1 MTLPYP
7 GYSWSFN
14 HHMGRVNSRE
24 VFALLESAYR
34 FRQCSNYR
42 SLVNQ
47 ALVAEGIF
55 TPNVRA
61 DSGQIDAWR
70 DYQQILPDLGL
81 IYSTRYIKQPQLTP
95 IGLMYIDGTVGYS
108 ELFSTQ
114 VLSYQY
120 PNGHKT
126 DISSA
131 VRGELSQAGIS
142 IPANR
147 MELDINSGIL
157 IKPGVLILQ
166 ILVELYRQ
174 GYSPTLDTRECL
186 LALVPTIR
194 NSDWQEAYTRLL
206 QLRQILQLRLT
217 GDTSEADKRRLR
229 DVQEWFQF
237 LGQGDFA
244 VKQGNRISLSSTAL
258 AEIEQLQTILDF
270 HADPATFW
278 MPQSSVELENALAWY
293 GFFGSPSIESQWIT
307 PDELR
312 SQEYL
317 SENYPDHELL
327 DEIDSPPVIV
337 EVSEINLRPFSPS
350 IPEVVDIDITV
361 DVESLVQGRLRLR
374 DKTRQHQEI
383 VARLATRLTELS
395 YNVADDP
402 NSVDLL
408 AEKDGFETIFEI
420 KTINRRNFQPRI
432 RLGVG
437 QLSEYRYR
445 RQLQTQVRPNSIL
458 VLGNTLQLPA
468 WAPSY
473 FSSDVNI
480 GLLCSRADSFLALTT
495 GNVELEVQNAS

>member
-34 FRQCSNYR
+34 FRQYPNYR
-42 SLVNQ
+42 SLINQ
-47 ALVAEGIF
+47 ALVSEGIF

-81 IYSTRYIKQPQLTP
+81 IYSTRYIKQPQLTT
-95 IGLMYIDGTVGYS
+95 IGLMYIDGTIGYS

-114 VLSYQY
+114 VLAYQY

-126 DISSA
+126 DISPA
-131 VRGELSQAGIS
+131 VREELSQAGIS
-142 IPANR
+142 IPINR

-166 ILVELYRQ
+166 VLVELYQQ
-174 GYSPTLDTRECL
+174 GYPPTLNTRECL
-186 LALVPTIR
+186 LSLVPTIR

-206 QLRQILQLRLT
+206 QIRQT
-217 GDTSEADKRRLR
+217 GDTSDADKRRFR

-237 LGQGDFA
+237 LGQSDFV
-244 VKQGNRISLSSTAL
+244 VKDGNRISLSSTAL

-270 HADPATFW
+270 HTDPATFW
-278 MPQSSVELENALAWY
+278 IPPSSLERENALAWY
-293 GFFGSPSIESQWIT
+293 SFFGSPSVESQWIT

-312 SQEYL
+312 NQEYL
-317 SENYPDHELL
+317 SNNYPDHELL
-327 DEIDSPPVIV
+327 DEIDSPPVAIDIP
-337 EVSEINLRPFSPS
+337 EINLRPFSLS
-350 IPEVVDIDITV
+350 IPEVIDVNIEV
-361 DVESLVQGRLRLR
+361 DVDRIVQGRMRLR

-383 VARLATRLTELS
+383 VVRLATRLIELS
-395 YNVADDP
+395 YNIADDP

-408 AEKDGFETIFEI
+408 AEKNGFETIFEI

-437 QLSEYRYR
+437 QLLEYRYR

-458 VLGNTLQLPA
+458 VLSNTLQLPP
-468 WAPSY
+468 WTPNY
-473 FSSDVNI
+473 FSSEVNI
-480 GLLCSRADSFLALTT
+480 GLLCSAADSFLALTD
-495 GNVELEVQNAS
+495 GAVELEIQNTN

>member
-1 MTLPYP
+1 
-7 GYSWSFN
+7 
-14 HHMGRVNSRE
+14 MGRVNSRE

-34 FRQCSNYR
+34 FRQYPNYR
-42 SLVNQ
+42 ALVNQ
-47 ALVAEGIF
+47 ALVAEEIF
-55 TPNVRA
+55 TPNVRS
-61 DSGQIDAWR
+61 DSGQVDAWR

-95 IGLMYIDGTVGYS
+95 IGLMYIDGTIGYS

-114 VLSYQY
+114 VLAYQY

-126 DISSA
+126 DISPA
-131 VRGELSQAGIS
+131 VKGELSQAGIS

-147 MELDINSGIL
+147 TELDVNSGIL
-157 IKPGVLILQ
+157 IKPGVLVLQ
-166 ILVELYRQ
+166 VLIELYRQ

-206 QLRQILQLRLT
+206 QMRQT
-217 GDTSEADKRRLR
+217 DDKSNTDKRRLR

-237 LGQGDFA
+237 LGQGDFV
-244 VKQGNRISLSSTAL
+244 VKEGNRISLSPIAL
-258 AEIEQLQTILDF
+258 AEVEQLQTILDF
-270 HADPATFW
+270 HTDPANFW
-278 MPQSSVELENALAWY
+278 IPQSSLEVENALAWY
-293 GFFGSPSIESQWIT
+293 GFFGSPSIESQWVT

-317 SENYPDHELL
+317 SENYPDHGLL
-327 DEIDSPPVIV
+327 DEIDSPLVV
-337 EVSEINLRPFSPS
+337 SEVSEINLRPFSPS
-350 IPEVVDIDITV
+350 IPEVVDVNVTV
-361 DVESLVQGRLRLR
+361 NVESLVQGRLRLR

-383 VARLATRLTELS
+383 VARLAARLTELS
-395 YNVADDP
+395 YTVADDP

-458 VLGNTLQLPA
+458 VLGNTLQLPT
-468 WAPSY
+468 WVPDY

-480 GLLCSRADSFLALTT
+480 GLLCSRANSFLALTN
-495 GNVELEVQNAS
+495 GAVELEVQNAI

>member
-34 FRQCSNYR
+34 FSQYPNYR
-42 SLVNQ
+42 RLVNQ
-47 ALVAEGIF
+47 ALVTEGIF
-55 TPNVRA
+55 TANVRA
-61 DSGQIDAWR
+61 DSGQVDAWR

-95 IGLMYIDGTVGYS
+95 IGLMYIDGTIGYS

-114 VLSYQY
+114 VLAYQY

-126 DISSA
+126 DISPA
-131 VRGELSQAGIS
+131 VKGELSQAGIS
-142 IPANR
+142 IPPNR
-147 MELDINSGIL
+147 TELDVSAGIL

-166 ILVELYRQ
+166 VLIELHRQ
-174 GYSPTLDTRECL
+174 GYSPTLDTCECL
-186 LALVPTIR
+186 LSLVPII
-194 NSDWQEAYTRLL
+194 NNNDWQEAYARLL
-206 QLRQILQLRLT
+206 QLRQT

-237 LGQGDFA
+237 LGQSDFA
-244 VKQGNRISLSSTAL
+244 VKEGNSISLSSMAL
-258 AEIEQLQTILDF
+258 AEIEQLQAVLDF
-270 HADPATFW
+270 HTDPLTFW
-278 MPQSSVELENALAWY
+278 IPQSSVEYQNALAWY
-293 GFFGSPSIESQWIT
+293 GFFGSPSLESQWIT

-312 SQEYL
+312 SQEYI
-317 SENYPDHELL
+317 SANYPNHELL
-327 DEIDSPPVIV
+327 NEVDIPGVTV
-337 EVSEINLRPFSPS
+337 KVSEINLRPFSPS
-350 IPEVVDIDITV
+350 IPGVIDVAVDVDIENII
-361 DVESLVQGRLRLR
+361 QGRSRLR
-374 DKTRQHQEI
+374 AQTRQHQEI
-383 VARLATRLTELS
+383 VARLAARLRALS

-408 AEKDGFETIFEI
+408 AEKNGLETIFEV

-445 RQLQTQVRPNSIL
+445 RQLQTQVRPHTIL
-458 VLGNTLQLPA
+458 VLGNTLQLPT
-468 WAPSY
+468 WAHGY
-473 FSSDVNI
+473 FSSDINI
-480 GLLCSRADSFLALTT
+480 GLLCSRADAFLALTD
-495 GNVELEVQNAS
+495 GEIELEVQNTS

>member
-1 MTLPYP
+1 LTLPYP

-34 FRQCSNYR
+34 FRQYSNYR

-47 ALVAEGIF
+47 ALVNEGIF

-61 DSGQIDAWR
+61 DSGQVDAWR

-95 IGLMYIDGTVGYS
+95 IGLMYIDGTIGYS

-126 DISSA
+126 DISPA
-131 VRGELSQAGIS
+131 VRQELSQAGIR

-147 MELDINSGIL
+147 TELDVNSGIL

-166 ILVELYRQ
+166 ILVELYRK
-174 GYSPTLDTRECL
+174 GHSPTLDTRECF

-194 NSDWQEAYTRLL
+194 NDTWNEAYARLI
-206 QLRQILQLRLT
+206 QLRQT
-217 GDTSEADKRRLR
+217 DNTSNAVNDRRLR

-237 LGQGDFA
+237 LGQSDFA
-244 VKQGNRISLSSTAL
+244 VKEGNRISLSFAASM
-258 AEIEQLQTILDF
+258 EIEQLQAILNF
-270 HADPATFW
+270 HVDPATFW
-278 MPQSSVELENALAWY
+278 MPSSSVKSENALSWY
-293 GFFGSPSIESQWIT
+293 GFFGCPSIESQWIT

-317 SENYPDHELL
+317 NENYPDHKLL
-327 DEIDSPPVIV
+327 DEIDSPPVV
-337 EVSEINLRPFSPS
+337 EISEINLRPFSPS
-350 IPEVVDIDITV
+350 IPEFVETPVEVDIENVI
-361 DVESLVQGRLRLR
+361 QGRMRLR

-383 VARLATRLTELS
+383 IARLAVRLTELS

-408 AEKDGFETIFEI
+408 AEKNGFETIFEI

-445 RQLQTQVRPNSIL
+445 RQLQTQMRPNSIL
-458 VLGNTLQLPA
+458 VLSNTLHLPE
-468 WAPSY
+468 WAHNY

-480 GLLCSRADSFLALTT
+480 GLLSSKVDTFWALTN
-495 GNVELEVQNAS
+495 GEVELEVQNIN

>member
-34 FRQCSNYR
+34 FRQYPNYR
-42 SLVNQ
+42 TLVNQ
-47 ALVAEGIF
+47 TLVAEGIF
-55 TPNVRA
+55 TPNVRS
-61 DSGQIDAWR
+61 DSGQVDAWR

-81 IYSTRYIKQPQLTP
+81 IYSTRYIRQPQLTP
-95 IGLMYIDGTVGYS
+95 IGLMYIDGTIGYS

-114 VLSYQY
+114 VLAYQY

-126 DISSA
+126 DISPTVKGQLA
-131 VRGELSQAGIS
+131 QAGIS
-142 IPANR
+142 VPTNR
-147 MELDINSGIL
+147 TELDVNSGIL

-166 ILVELYRQ
+166 VLVELYRQ
-174 GYSPTLDTRECL
+174 GYKPTLDTRECL

-194 NSDWQEAYTRLL
+194 NSVWQEAYARLL
-206 QLRQILQLRLT
+206 QLRQT
-217 GDTSEADKRRLR
+217 GDTSEADQRRLR

-237 LGQGDFA
+237 LGQSDFA
-244 VKQGNRISLSSTAL
+244 IKEGNRISLSSTAL
-258 AEIEQLQTILDF
+258 AEIEQIQTILNF

-278 MPQSSVELENALAWY
+278 IPQSSVERENALAWY
-293 GFFGSPSIESQWIT
+293 GFFGSPSIESEWIT

-327 DEIDSPPVIV
+327 DEIDSPSVV
-337 EVSEINLRPFSPS
+337 FEMSEINLRPFLPR
-350 IPEVVDIDITV
+350 IPEAV
-361 DVESLVQGRLRLR
+361 DVSVDVDVDNIVQGRMRLR

-383 VARLATRLTELS
+383 VARLAVRLTELS
-395 YNVADDP
+395 YNLADDP

-408 AEKDGFETIFEI
+408 AAKNGFEAIFEI

-445 RQLQTQVRPNSIL
+445 RQLQTQIRPNSIL
-458 VLGNTLQLPA
+458 VLSNNLQLPT
-468 WAPSY
+468 WASDY
-473 FSSDVNI
+473 FSSEVNI
-480 GLLCSRADSFLALTT
+480 GLLCSSTDSFLALTD
-495 GNVELEVQNAS
+495 GAVELEIQNVR

>member
-14 HHMGRVNSRE
+14 HHMGRVNPRE
-24 VFALLESAYR
+24 VFALLELAYR
-34 FRQCSNYR
+34 FRQYPNYR

-55 TPNVRA
+55 TPNVRS
-61 DSGQIDAWR
+61 DSGQVDAWR

-81 IYSTRYIKQPQLTP
+81 IYSTRYLKQPQLTP
-95 IGLMYIDGTVGYS
+95 IGLMYVDGEIGYS

-120 PNGHKT
+120 SNGHKT
-126 DISSA
+126 DISPA
-131 VRGELSQAGIS
+131 VRGELWQAGIS
-142 IPANR
+142 IPTNR
-147 MELDINSGIL
+147 TELDVNSGIL

-166 ILVELYRQ
+166 ILVELYQ
-174 GYSPTLDTRECL
+174 HGYSPTLDTRECL

-194 NSDWQEAYTRLL
+194 NSDWQQAYTRLL
-206 QLRQILQLRLT
+206 QLRQ
-217 GDTSEADKRRLR
+217 TSDVSNADKRKLR
-229 DVQEWFQF
+229 DIQEWFQF
-237 LGQGDFA
+237 LGQSDFA
-244 VKQGNRISLSSTAL
+244 VKEGNRISLSSMAL
-258 AEIEQLQTILDF
+258 AEIDQLQTILDF

-278 MPQSSVELENALAWY
+278 IPQSSVERENALAWY
-293 GFFGSPSIESQWIT
+293 SFFGSPSIESQWIT

-317 SENYPDHELL
+317 LENYPDHELL
-327 DEIDSPPVIV
+327 DEIDSPPVVV
-337 EVSEINLRPFSPS
+337 EVSEISLRPFSPS
-350 IPEVVDIDITV
+350 IPDVVDVNVDV
-361 DVESLVQGRLRLR
+361 DVENIVQGRVRLR

-395 YNVADDP
+395 YYVADDP

-408 AEKDGFETIFEI
+408 AEKNGFETIFEI

-458 VLGNTLQLPA
+458 VLGNDLQLPT
-468 WAPSY
+468 WAPDY
-473 FSSDVNI
+473 FSSDVNM
-480 GLLCSRADSFLALTT
+480 GLLCSRADSFSALTN
-495 GNVELEVQNAS
+495 GLIELEIQNTS

>member
-1 MTLPYP
+1 MTFPYP

-34 FRQCSNYR
+34 FRRHLNYR

-55 TPNVRA
+55 TPNVRS
-61 DSGQIDAWR
+61 DSGQVDAWR

-95 IGLMYIDGTVGYS
+95 IGLMYIDGIIGYS

-114 VLSYQY
+114 VLAYQY

-126 DISSA
+126 DISLA
-131 VRGELSQAGIS
+131 VRGEFWKAGIS
-142 IPANR
+142 IPTNR
-147 MELDINSGIL
+147 TELDVDSGIL

-166 ILVELYRQ
+166 VLIELFRQ

-194 NSDWQEAYTRLL
+194 NSDWQEAYKKLL
-206 QLRQILQLRLT
+206 QLRQT
-217 GDTSEADKRRLR
+217 NDTSEADKRRLR

-237 LGQGDFA
+237 LGQSDFA
-244 VKQGNRISLSSTAL
+244 VKEGNRLSLSAIAL
-258 AEIEQLQTILDF
+258 VEIEKLQSVLDF
-270 HADPATFW
+270 HTDPATFW
-278 MPQSSVELENALAWY
+278 MPQGSVEYNNALSWY
-293 GFFGSPSIESQWIT
+293 GFFGSPSIESQWLT

-312 SQEYL
+312 SQEFL
-317 SENYPDHELL
+317 SENYPNHELL
-327 DEIDSPPVIV
+327 DEIDSPSETI
-337 EVSEINLRPFSPS
+337 ELSEINLRPFSPS
-350 IPEVVDIDITV
+350 IPEVIDVTV
-361 DVESLVQGRLRLR
+361 DVNVENIIQGRARLR

-383 VARLATRLTELS
+383 VARLAARLMELS
-395 YNVADDP
+395 YTVTDDP

-408 AEKDGFETIFEI
+408 AEKNGIETIFEV

-445 RQLQTQVRPNSIL
+445 RQLQTQARPYSIL

-468 WAPSY
+468 WAPDY

-480 GLLCSRADSFLALTT
+480 GLLCSKADAFLALTT
-495 GNVELEVQNAS
+495 GRVELEIENTI

>member
-24 VFALLESAYR
+24 VFALLESAYQ
-34 FRQCSNYR
+34 FRQYPNYR
-42 SLVNQ
+42 TLVNQ
-47 ALVAEGIF
+47 ALVTEGVF
-55 TPNVRA
+55 TANVRA
-61 DSGQIDAWR
+61 DSGQVDAWR

-95 IGLMYIDGTVGYS
+95 IGLMYIDGTIGYS

-114 VLSYQY
+114 VLAYQY

-126 DISSA
+126 DISPA
-131 VRGELSQAGIS
+131 VKVELSQAGIP
-142 IPANR
+142 IPPNR
-147 MELDINSGIL
+147 TELDVNSGIL

-166 ILVELYRQ
+166 ILVELHRQ
-174 GYSPTLDTRECL
+174 GYTPTLDTRECL
-186 LALVPTIR
+186 LSLVPTIR
-194 NSDWQEAYTRLL
+194 NSDWQEAYARLL
-206 QLRQILQLRLT
+206 QLRQT
-217 GDTSEADKRRLR
+217 GDTAEADKRRLR

-237 LGQGDFA
+237 LGQSDFA
-244 VKQGNRISLSSTAL
+244 VKEGNTISLSSRVL
-258 AEIEQLQTILDF
+258 AEVDQLQAVLDF
-270 HADPATFW
+270 HTDPATFW
-278 MPQSSVELENALAWY
+278 IPQSSAERENALAWY

-327 DEIDSPPVIV
+327 DEIDSPAVTV
-337 EVSEINLRPFSPS
+337 EVSEINLRPFAPN
-350 IPEVVDIDITV
+350 IPEVINIDAAI
-361 DVESLVQGRLRLR
+361 DVENIIQGRARLR

-383 VARLATRLTELS
+383 VARLAARLTELS
-395 YNVADDP
+395 YSITDDP

-408 AEKDGFETIFEI
+408 AEKDGLETIFEV
-420 KTINRRNFQPRI
+420 KTINRRNYQPRI

-445 RQLQTQVRPNSIL
+445 RQLQTQVRPRSIL
-458 VLGNTLQLPA
+458 VLGNTLQLPT
-468 WAPSY
+468 WAHSY

-480 GLLCSRADSFLALTT
+480 GLLCSRADAFLALTD
-495 GNVELEVQNAS
+495 GEIELEVQNAS

>member
-24 VFALLESAYR
+24 VFALLESAYQ
-34 FRQCSNYR
+34 FRQYPNYR

-47 ALVAEGIF
+47 ALVAQEIF

-61 DSGQIDAWR
+61 DSGQVDAWR

-81 IYSTRYIKQPQLTP
+81 IYSTRYIRQPQLTP
-95 IGLMYIDGTVGYS
+95 IGLMYIDGTIGYS

-114 VLSYQY
+114 VLAYQY

-126 DISSA
+126 DISPA
-131 VRGELSQAGIS
+131 VREELSQAGIS
-142 IPANR
+142 VPTNR
-147 MELDINSGIL
+147 MELDVNSGIL

-166 ILVELYRQ
+166 ILVELHQQ
-174 GYSPTLDTRECL
+174 GYFPTLDTRECL
-186 LALVPTIR
+186 LALVPTIH

-206 QLRQILQLRLT
+206 QLRQT

-237 LGQGDFA
+237 LGQSDFA
-244 VKQGNRISLSSTAL
+244 VKEGNKISLSSTAI
-258 AEIEQLQTILDF
+258 AEIEQLQAILDF
-270 HADPATFW
+270 QADPVTFW
-278 MPQSSVELENALAWY
+278 IPQSSVERENALAWY

-307 PDELR
+307 PEELR
-312 SQEYL
+312 NQDYL
-317 SENYPDHELL
+317 LKNYPDRELL
-327 DEIDSPPVIV
+327 DDIDSPPVVV
-337 EVSEINLRPFSPS
+337 EVSEINLRPFFPS
-350 IPEVVDIDITV
+350 IPDVVDVNMDV
-361 DVESLVQGRLRLR
+361 DVENITQGRIRLR
-374 DKTRQHQEI
+374 NKTRQHQEI
-383 VARLATRLTELS
+383 IVRLAKRLTELS

-408 AEKDGFETIFEI
+408 AEKHGYETIFEV

-445 RQLQTQVRPNSIL
+445 RQLQTQIRPNSIL
-458 VLGNTLQLPA
+458 VLGNTLQLPT
-468 WAPSY
+468 WTPDY

-480 GLLCSRADSFLALTT
+480 GLLCSRADSFLALTNGT
-495 GNVELEVQNAS
+495 VELEIQNAS

>member
-1 MTLPYP
+1 
-7 GYSWSFN
+7 
-14 HHMGRVNSRE
+14 MGRVNSRE

-34 FRQCSNYR
+34 FRQYPNYR

-55 TPNVRA
+55 TPNVRS
-61 DSGQIDAWR
+61 DSGQVDAWR

-81 IYSTRYIKQPQLTP
+81 IYSTRYVKQPQLTP
-95 IGLMYIDGTVGYS
+95 IGLMYIDGAIGYS

-114 VLSYQY
+114 VLAYQY

-126 DISSA
+126 DISPA
-131 VRGELSQAGIS
+131 VKGELSQAGIS
-142 IPANR
+142 IPTTR
-147 MELDINSGIL
+147 TELDVNSGIL

-166 ILVELYRQ
+166 ILVALYQQ

-186 LALVPTIR
+186 LALVPTIH
-194 NSDWQEAYTRLL
+194 NGDWQEAYARLL
-206 QLRQILQLRLT
+206 QLRQT

-244 VKQGNRISLSSTAL
+244 SKEGNRIALSSTAL
-258 AEIEQLQTILDF
+258 AEIEQLQAILDF

-278 MPQSSVELENALAWY
+278 IPQSSVESENALAWY

-307 PDELR
+307 PDDLR

-317 SENYPDHELL
+317 SENYPDPELL
-327 DEIDSPPVIV
+327 DEIDSPLVTV
-337 EVSEINLRPFSPS
+337 EASEINLRPFSAS
-350 IPEVVDIDITV
+350 IPEVVDINVNV
-361 DVESLVQGRLRLR
+361 DVENIVQGRMRLR

-383 VARLATRLTELS
+383 VARLAVRLTELS

-408 AEKDGFETIFEI
+408 AEKNGLETIFEI

-445 RQLQTQVRPNSIL
+445 WQLQTQRRPSSIL
-458 VLGNTLQLPA
+458 VLGNTLQLPT
-468 WAPSY
+468 WAPNY
-473 FSSDVNI
+473 FSDDLNI
-480 GLLCSRADSFLALTT
+480 GLLCSRADAFLALTN
-495 GNVELEVQNAS
+495 GAVEMEVQNAS

>member
-1 MTLPYP
+1 M
-7 GYSWSFN
+7 
-14 HHMGRVNSRE
+14 NSRE
-24 VFALLESAYR
+24 VFALLELAYR
-34 FRQCSNYR
+34 FRQYPNYR
-42 SLVNQ
+42 SLINQ

-55 TPNVRA
+55 TPNVRS
-61 DSGQIDAWR
+61 DSGQVDAWR

-95 IGLMYIDGTVGYS
+95 IGLMYIDGTIGYS

-114 VLSYQY
+114 VLAYQY

-126 DISSA
+126 DISPA

-142 IPANR
+142 IPTNR
-147 MELDINSGIL
+147 MELDVNSGIL

-166 ILVELYRQ
+166 VLVELYQQ
-174 GYSPTLDTRECL
+174 GYSPTLDSRECL
-186 LALVPTIR
+186 LALVPTLR

-206 QLRQILQLRLT
+206 QLRQ
-217 GDTSEADKRRLR
+217 TSEKSDVDKRRLR

-237 LGQGDFA
+237 LGQSDF
-244 VKQGNRISLSSTAL
+244 VLKEGNRISLSSTAL

-278 MPQSSVELENALAWY
+278 IPQSSVERENALAWY
-293 GFFGSPSIESQWIT
+293 SFFGSPSVESQWIA

-327 DEIDSPPVIV
+327 DEIDSPRVVV
-337 EVSEINLRPFSPS
+337 EMPEINLRPFSPS
-350 IPEVVDIDITV
+350 IPEVVDVNVEVDIDRI
-361 DVESLVQGRLRLR
+361 VQGRMRLR

-408 AEKDGFETIFEI
+408 AEKNGFETIFEI

-437 QLSEYRYR
+437 QLLEYRYR

-458 VLGNTLQLPA
+458 VLSNTLQLPA
-468 WAPSY
+468 WARNY
-473 FSSDVNI
+473 FSYEVNI
-480 GLLCSRADSFLALTT
+480 GLLCSRADSFLALT
-495 GNVELEVQNAS
+495 GGVVELEIQNVS